1 MRVSPVNPSPLSS
14 QNSGQWPALLDSLAV
29 QDPEDARIPI
39 SQYVWICKR
48 QRWKILGFCALAV
61 IATVIVSARLT
72 PIFESTTTVDVDRES
87 PAGVLGQDAAR
98 SVTNDAEQF
107 LATQM
112 KLVQSDGVLRPVDQR
127 FGLRLREK
135 QSSAQSPRE
144 EAAPIVLKYL
154 RVIRPPNTYLML
166 VSYRS
171 DDPVLAADV
180 SNAIADSY
188 LEHSYDIR
196 LRSSTSLATFMER
209 QLDELK
215 VKMEHSSLALAA
227 FEREL
232 TVINPEAK
240 TNILESRLVQLNTE
254 HTATQADLL
263 RQQAAWESVQGG
275 SFEAA
280 LASPQGEALRKLVE
294 HSQEAREHFADVS
307 GYYGT
312 NHPEYRRAKAQLDQ
326 LEGALEVTRASIAK
340 QVEVGYRESQ
350 RREQM
355 AGAAAAQTKTEFD
368 RVNARNYEYQAAK
381 REAEADKTLYAELVR
396 KIKEAGINAGF
407 QNSAIRIA
415 DAARPALQPVSPNI
429 PLNALLALLFSM
441 LVAGSAAVVGDLLDK
456 TIKDPEQVART
467 LGTEVI
473 GSLPLLKNVPGGRVL
488 ALPSSSDKGMVEE
501 RDPSGF
507 RESVRT
513 LRNSILLGNLDQRYR
528 SLLVTSAAPAEGKT
542 TTAAN
547 LAAAY
552 AEQGQRTLLIDGD
565 LRRPSVHRSFKIPGI
580 VGLANVLRGEF
591 DWRAAVTPVAS
602 LPDLHVLPAGA
613 PSRHSAD
620 LIGRGLMEMIEEA
633 ATDYDLVIVDA
644 PPLLGFAEP
653 LQMATAVDGVLVVA
667 RAGHTTRKAVAAVLA
682 TLNRVRAKTVGLVL
696 NEVHR
701 DLSDSYHYYDY
712 YRSYYRTPN
721 SEKLEDNAT
730 NGVPT

>member
-1 MRVSPVNPSPLSS
+1 
-14 QNSGQWPALLDSLAV
+14 
-29 QDPEDARIPI
+29 
-39 SQYVWICKR
+39 
-48 QRWKILGFCALAV
+48 LGFCALAV

-72 PIFESTTTVDVDRES
+72 PVFESTTTVDVDRES
-87 PAGVLGQDAAR
+87 PPGVLGQDAAR
-98 SVTNDAEQF
+98 SVTNDADQF

-127 FGLRLREK
+127 FGLRPREK
-135 QSSAQSPRE
+135 QSAAQSPRE
-144 EAAPIVLKYL
+144 EAAPIVLKHL
-154 RVIRPPNTYLML
+154 RVTRPPNTYLML

-171 DDPVLAADV
+171 NDPVLAADV
-180 SNAIADSY
+180 SNAIAESY

-254 HTATQADLL
+254 HTALQADLL

-280 LASPQGEALRKLVE
+280 LASPQGDALRKLVE
-294 HSQEAREHFADVS
+294 HSQEASEHFADV
-307 GYYGT
+307 GAYYGP
-312 NHPEYRRAKAQLDQ
+312 NHPEYRRARAQLDQ
-326 LEGALEVTRASIAK
+326 VEGALEVTRAGIA
-340 QVEVGYRESQ
+340 QRVEVGYRESQ
-350 RREQM
+350 RREET
-355 AGAAAAQTKTEFD
+355 AGAAAAQAKAEFD
-368 RVNARNYEYQAAK
+368 RVNARSYEYQAAK

-467 LGTEVI
+467 LRTEVI

-501 RDPSGF
+501 LDPSGF

-565 LRRPSVHRSFKIPGI
+565 LRRPSVHRSFKIPGV

-591 DWRAAVTPVAS
+591 HWRAAVIPIAS

-633 ATDYDLVIVDA
+633 ATDYDLVVVDA

-701 DLSDSYHYYDY
+701 DLCDSYHYYDH
-712 YRSYYRTPN
+712 YRSYYRTPE
-721 SEKLEDNAT
+721 SEHLENNTT
-730 NGVPT
+730 NGVLG

>member
-1 MRVSPVNPSPLSS
+1 
-14 QNSGQWPALLDSLAV
+14 
-29 QDPEDARIPI
+29 
-39 SQYVWICKR
+39 
-48 QRWKILGFCALAV
+48 
-61 IATVIVSARLT
+61 
-72 PIFESTTTVDVDRES
+72 
-87 PAGVLGQDAAR
+87 
-98 SVTNDAEQF
+98 
-107 LATQM
+107 
-112 KLVQSDGVLRPVDQR
+112 
-127 FGLRLREK
+127 
-135 QSSAQSPRE
+135 
-144 EAAPIVLKYL
+144 
-154 RVIRPPNTYLML
+154 
-166 VSYRS
+166 
-171 DDPVLAADV
+171 
-180 SNAIADSY
+180 
-188 LEHSYDIR
+188 
-196 LRSSTSLATFMER
+196 
-209 QLDELK
+209 
-215 VKMEHSSLALAA
+215 LAA

-254 HTATQADLL
+254 HTALQADLL

-294 HSQEAREHFADVS
+294 HSQEAREHFADVA
-307 GYYGT
+307 GYYGA

-326 LEGALEVTRASIAK
+326 VEGALEVTRADIARR
-340 QVEVGYRESQ
+340 VEVGYRESQ
-350 RREQM
+350 RREEM
-355 AGAAAAQTKTEFD
+355 AGNAAGEAKTEFD
-368 RVNARNYEYQAAK
+368 RVNARSYEYQAAK

-415 DAARPALQPVSPNI
+415 DAARPALQPVSPDI
-429 PLNALLALLFSM
+429 PLNALLALLFSA
-441 LVAGSAAVVGDLLDK
+441 LVAISAAVVGDLLDK

-467 LGTEVI
+467 LRTEVI
-473 GSLPLLKNVPGGRVL
+473 GSLPLMKNVPGGRVL
-488 ALPSSSDKGMVEE
+488 ALPSSSANGMVEE

-547 LAAAY
+547 LAAAH

-565 LRRPSVHRSFKIPGI
+565 LRRPSVHRSFKIPNA

-591 DWRAAVTPVAS
+591 HWRAAVIQVES
-602 LPDLHVLPAGA
+602 LPDLYVLPAGA

-620 LIGRGLMEMIEEA
+620 LLGRGLMEMIDEA

-653 LQMATAVDGVLVVA
+653 LLMSTAVDGVLIVA
-667 RAGHTTRKAVAAVLA
+667 RAGRTTRKAVATVLA
-682 TLNRVRAKTVGLVL
+682 TLNRVRAKTIGLVL
-696 NEVHR
+696 NEVHQE
-701 DLSDSYHYYDY
+701 LSDSYSYYGY
-712 YRSYYRTPN
+712 YRSYYGRPE
-721 SEKLEDNAT
+721 SKHGVKSPEKRAER
-730 NGVPT
+730 NGVHT

>member
-1 MRVSPVNPSPLSS
+1 MAVSPFINP
-14 QNSGQWPALLDSLAV
+14 GDTERWPALLEGLSR
-29 QDPEDARIPI
+29 QDPEEARIPI
-39 SQYVWICKR
+39 SQYAWICKR
-48 QRWKILGFCALAV
+48 HRWRILGVCAAAV
-61 IATVIVSARLT
+61 ILTVIVSARLT
-72 PIFESTTTVDVDRES
+72 PIFESTATVDVDREI
-87 PAGVLGQDAAR
+87 PAGVVGQDASR
-98 SVTNDAEQF
+98 SVTNDADQY

-112 KLVQSDGVLRPVDQR
+112 KLVQSDGVLRPVDER
-127 FGLRLREK
+127 FQLRLREK
-135 QSSAQSPRE
+135 QSSTGSPRG
-144 EAAPIVLKYL
+144 EAAPIILKNL
-154 RVIRPPNTYLML
+154 RVTRPPNTYLML

-171 DDPVLAADV
+171 DDAQLAADA
-180 SNAIADSY
+180 SNAIAESY
-188 LEHSYDIR
+188 LQHSYEIR
-196 LRSSTSLATFMER
+196 MSSSTSLAAFMEH

-215 VKMEHSSLALAA
+215 VKMDRSSMALAA

-254 HTATQADLL
+254 HTAAQAELL

-280 LASPQGEALRKLVE
+280 LASSQGEALRKLVE
-294 HSQEAREHFADVS
+294 HSQEVREHFADVS
-307 GYYGT
+307 AYYGS
-312 NHPEYRRAKAQLDQ
+312 NHPEYRRVKAQLEQ
-326 LEGALEVTRASIAK
+326 VQASLEETRTDIARRV
-340 QVEVGYRESQ
+340 QEGYRESQ

-355 AGAAAAQTKTEFD
+355 AGEAASQAKTEFD
-368 RVNARNYEYQAAK
+368 RVNARSSEYQAAR

-415 DAARPALQPVSPNI
+415 DAARPGLTAVSPNI
-429 PLNALLALLFSM
+429 PLNALLALLFSA
-441 LVAGSAAVVGDLLDK
+441 LVAVSAAVVSDLLDK
-456 TIKDPEQVART
+456 TVKDPEQVART
-467 LGTEVI
+467 LRTDVI

-488 ALPSSSDKGMVEE
+488 ALPPASEKGIMEE

-528 SLLVTSAAPAEGKT
+528 SLLVTSASPAEGKT

-547 LAAAY
+547 LAAAH
-552 AEQGQRTLLIDGD
+552 AEHGQRTLLIDGD
-565 LRRPSVHRSFKIPGI
+565 LRRPSVHRSFKIPGLI
-580 VGLANVLRGEF
+580 GLANVLRGEF
-591 DWRAAVTPVAS
+591 HWQAVVMLVES
-602 LPDLHVLPAGA
+602 LPDLHVLPAGT

-620 LIGRGLMEMIEEA
+620 LIGRGLVEIIEEA
-633 ATDYDLVIVDA
+633 SAHYDLVIVDA

-653 LQMATAVDGVLVVA
+653 LQMATAVDGVVVVA
-667 RAGHTTRKAVAAVLA
+667 RAGRTTRKAVATVLA

-701 DLSDSYHYYDY
+701 ELSESYHYYDH
-712 YRSYYRTPN
+712 YRSYYKTPEPAHLENSAGNGLRT
-721 SEKLEDNAT
+721 
-730 NGVPT
+730 